1 MVYALVYHLQRQHA
15 PREELHA
22 TGRKRVLETSEEELM
37 SPFPFFYE
45 GTSVGPILK
54 ISLGVVTSAL
64 IKLVMVFH
72 ARRTALHSR
81 GSLTLLGFDVG
92 DFSGARREK
101 RYMFHDDLLT
111 AKWLGFQQDILRE
124 SISEEDIAA
133 KPLKD

>member
-1 MVYALVYHLQRQHA
+1 MHLGQNYMQLA
-15 PREELHA
+15 GRESW
-22 TGRKRVLETSEEELM
+22 KPQ
-37 SPFPFFYE
+37 SPFSFFYE

-54 ISLGVVTSAL
+54 VSLGVFTSAL
-64 IKLVMVFH
+64 IKLVMVCY

-81 GSLTLLGFDVG
+81 GSLTWLGFDAH

-124 SISEEDIAA
+124 SISEEEMAA

>member
-37 SPFPFFYE
+37 SLFPFFYE

-64 IKLVMVFH
+64 IKLGWFFMPGGQH
-72 ARRTALHSR
+72 STAEAHSHGWDLMLVTFLELEGR
-81 GSLTLLGFDVG
+81 
-92 DFSGARREK
+92 SGICS
-101 RYMFHDDLLT
+101 MMTF
-111 AKWLGFQQDILRE
+111 
-124 SISEEDIAA
+124 
-133 KPLKD
+133 